1 MMTMT
6 KETTYKVDFD
16 KAQKKAY
23 EVIAQYDNPAL
34 PINLKK
40 LIKNID
46 NLRLLSFKKF
56 GKQYNMNRN
65 EVIKWA
71 QSKEGCLWY
80 SKYENTYIL
89 LYNDSVKHRGRRR
102 FTIAHELGH
111 YFLKHN
117 EFTDRSL
124 LSRNSL
130 MGLEY
135 EAFEQEANYFAKRLL
150 APVPLI
156 YQYLRELPGIT
167 KELLANVFDISYSV
181 SNSILEELEKHRMRG
196 ITGISHPMNIRFE
209 SFIHRETHF
218 YFCKTCE
225 NVSYTKPKY
234 CSICGTGDQFEDCT
248 VSIEALSYKH
258 KINLLNQ
265 EDEEQMIYKSIPLD
279 NEGKAYRCPVCE
291 NEEISPLQ
299 DNCQICNTY
308 LINTCSGCYENNYQP
323 FHDPIIDETF
333 LQNSCDIILEG
344 NARYCSCGAMST
356 FYLQEILSKWQI
368 EKERNEMWGNQKK
381 LTNSSNPFT

>member
-1 MMTMT
+1 MMMTMT
-6 KETTYKVDFD
+6 KETTYKADFD

-23 EVIAQYDNPAL
+23 EVIALYDDPAL

-40 LIKNID
+40 IIKNID

-56 GKQYNMNRN
+56 GRQYNMNRD

-80 SKYENTYIL
+80 SKYENAYIL

-130 MGLEY
+130 TEVEY

-156 YQYLRELPGIT
+156 YQYLRELHAIT
-167 KELLANVFDISYSV
+167 EELLANVFDISYSV
-181 SNSILEELEKHRMRG
+181 SNYILKELEKHRTWGISG
-196 ITGISHPMNIRFE
+196 ITHPMNERFK

-218 YFCKTCE
+218 YICETCG
-225 NVSYTKPKY
+225 NTSSVKPKC
-234 CSICGTGDQFEDCT
+234 CSVCGTEDQFEDCT
-248 VSIEALSYKH
+248 VSIEALTYKN
-258 KINLLNQ
+258 KTSLLN
-265 EDEEQMIYKSIPLD
+265 EEEVQVKYKSIPLD
-279 NEGKAYRCPVCE
+279 NEGKAYRCPVCD

-308 LINTCSGCYENNYQP
+308 LINTCSGCYEHNYQP
-323 FHDPIIDETF
+323 FYYPIIDEAF
-333 LQNSCDIILEG
+333 LRDSCENILDG

-356 FYLQEILSKWQI
+356 FYLQDVLQKWQI
-368 EKERNEMWGNQKK
+368 EKERNEIWENQKK
-381 LTNSSNPFT
+381 LAKSSNPFT